1 MRDFVRLCGH
11 TAASTV
17 APSLARWLLVRAAVA
32 PPMWKTPLFER
43 CCAGLMRGSLGAPE
57 DVVVT
62 NLGLGAN
69 LRCRIAMN
77 KTAHA
82 FGKFEDMLSERA
94 TFALVRELAAD
105 CEEFV
110 DVGANEGAFTF
121 LVHDAHPKLQLH
133 WFEPDRQLARRLAA
147 NLTSNDIVACG
158 NEMAVAER
166 RGTATFFKNLSDD
179 LSGSLSSLFTEKHL
193 TRPETVGTM
202 SLAEY
207 FRDRGIGDALVK
219 VDVEGAGER
228 VWNGAVETSKA
239 IRYLVM
245 EMLAPEIEAGLP
257 ARIIHDTD
265 LKAYYIRDFELIPSV
280 GGEFEYVAPFWN
292 WLFCRLSPSE
302 LAARLSATGFRVS
315 KGG

>member
-1 MRDFVRLCGH
+1 
-11 TAASTV
+11 
-17 APSLARWLLVRAAVA
+17 
-32 PPMWKTPLFER
+32 
-43 CCAGLMRGSLGAPE
+43 MRGSLGAPE

-62 NLGLGAN
+62 NLGLSAN
-69 LRCRIAMN
+69 LRCQIAMN
-77 KTAHA
+77 KTAYA
-82 FGKFEDMLSERA
+82 FGKFEHMLSERA

-105 CEEFV
+105 CKEFV

-121 LVHDAHPKLQLH
+121 LVHNNYPKVRLH
-133 WFEPDRQLARRLAA
+133 WFEPDRQLAQRLAA
-147 NLTSNDIVACG
+147 NLASNDVVACG

-166 RGTATFFKNLSDD
+166 RCTATFFKNLSDD
-179 LSGSLSSLFTEKHL
+179 ASGSLSSLFADKHL
-193 TRPETVGTM
+193 TRAEAVETI

-207 FRDRGIGDALVK
+207 FGMRGIADALVK
-219 VDVEGAGER
+219 IDVEGAGEK
-228 VWNGAVETSKA
+228 VWNGAGETSKA

-257 ARIIHDTD
+257 ARIIRETD
-265 LKAYYIRDFELIPSV
+265 LKAYYISDFELVPSV
-280 GGEFEYVAPFWN
+280 DGAFEYVAPFWN

>member
-1 MRDFVRLCGH
+1 
-11 TAASTV
+11 
-17 APSLARWLLVRAAVA
+17 
-32 PPMWKTPLFER
+32 MWKTPLFER
-43 CCAGLMRGSLGAPE
+43 CCASLVRGSLGATE
-57 DVVVT
+57 DAVVT

-77 KTAHA
+77 KTAYA
-82 FGKFEDMLSERA
+82 FGKFEHMLSERA
-94 TFALVRELAAD
+94 TFALVKELAVD
-105 CEEFV
+105 CKAFI

-121 LVHDAHPKLQLH
+121 LVHDKYPKMRLH
-133 WFEPDRQLARRLAA
+133 WFEPDRQLAQRLAA
-147 NLTSNDIVACG
+147 NLASNEIVACG

-179 LSGSLSSLFTEKHL
+179 ESGSLSNLFADKHL
-193 TRPETVGTM
+193 TRSEAVETI

-207 FRDRGIGDALVK
+207 FGMRRIADGMVK
-219 VDVEGAGER
+219 VDVEGAGDK
-228 VWNGAVETSKA
+228 VWNGAVETSNA

-257 ARIIHDTD
+257 ARIICEGG

-280 GGEFEYVAPFWN
+280 DGAFEYVAPFWN
-292 WLFCRLSPSE
+292 WLFCRMLPSE

-315 KGG
+315 EGG

>member
-1 MRDFVRLCGH
+1 MEPKNVHFPDRCEAF
-11 TAASTV
+11 
-17 APSLARWLLVRAAVA
+17 AR
-32 PPMWKTPLFER
+32 
-43 CCAGLMRGSLGAPE
+43 G
-57 DVVVT
+57 
-62 NLGLGAN
+62 
-69 LRCRIAMN
+69 I
-77 KTAHA
+77 
-82 FGKFEDMLSERA
+82 GKFEHMLSERA

-105 CEEFV
+105 CKEFV
-110 DVGANEGAFTF
+110 DVRANEGAFTF
-121 LVHDAHPKLQLH
+121 LVHDAHSKLQLH
-133 WFEPDRQLARRLAA
+133 WFEPDRQLAQRLAT
-147 NLTSNDIVACG
+147 NLASNDIVACG

-193 TRPETVGTM
+193 KRPETVGTM

-245 EMLAPEIEAGLP
+245 EMLAPVELP
-257 ARIIHDTD
+257 ARIIREGG

-280 GGEFEYVAPFWN
+280 DGEFEYVAPFWS
-292 WLFCRLSPSE
+292 WLFCRMSPDE
-302 LAARLSATGFRVS
+302 LAARLSATGFRVG